1 MMQDATGKPLSRISE
16 RKLQHLR
23 LSLEESVQSTRSA
36 GFERWSFVHQA
47 LPELDLDT
55 IDTATT
61 FLGRRLRLPFLL
73 SSMTGGAHAAGD
85 INRRLALVAQT
96 MGLAFGVGSQRAGL
110 THKDLRSTYQV
121 RSVAPDILL
130 LANLGAVQLNYGVG
144 IDQCLE
150 AVEMIGADALVLHL
164 NPLQEAL
171 QKEGDHNFRG
181 LLEKIGLIAR
191 ALPVPVI
198 VKEVGSGISGPIARQ
213 LAEAGVGAIDVAGA
227 GGTSF
232 ARVEAFRR
240 DSADEVELALAFS
253 EWGIPTAEAILQAK
267 AAAPA
272 TPIIASGGLKNG
284 LDAAKALAL
293 GARLTG
299 FAHAVLAAAAQGE
312 EPARRLLEGF
322 GWQLRVAMFCS
333 GAGSL
338 DALTLDRLIE
348 SR

>member
-1 MMQDATGKPLSRISE
+1 MMQDATGKPISRISE

-23 LSLEESVQSTRSA
+23 LSLEESVQSTRSP

-47 LPELDLDT
+47 LPDLDLDT

-73 SSMTGGAHAAGD
+73 SSMTGGAQAAGD

-110 THKDLRSTYQV
+110 THRDLRHTYQV
-121 RSVAPDILL
+121 RSVAPDVLL
-130 LANLGAVQLNYGVG
+130 FANLGAVQLNYGMG

-150 AVEMIGADALVLHL
+150 AIEMIGADALVLHL

-171 QKEGDHNFRG
+171 QREGDHNFRG
-181 LLEKIGLIAR
+181 LLDKISLIAR

-198 VKEVGSGISGPIARQ
+198 IKEVGSGISGRVARQ
-213 LAEAGVGAIDVAGA
+213 LAEAGVAAIDVAGA

-240 DSADEVELALAFS
+240 DSADEVEMALAFS
-253 EWGIPTAEAILQAK
+253 EWGIPTAEAIRQAT
-267 AAAPA
+267 AAAPG
-272 TPIIASGGLKNG
+272 TPIIASGGIKNG

-293 GARLTG
+293 GARLAG

-312 EPARRLLEGF
+312 EPVRRVLDGF
-322 GWQLRVAMFCS
+322 AWQLRVAMFCA
-333 GAGSL
+333 GAGTL
-338 DALTLDRLIE
+338 DALTPDRLFE